1 MKEKIKELL
10 NGRIY
15 LDGGTGSA
23 LLERGISSLH
33 GETLNIEKPEIIKE
47 IHKSYFEAGSNVIF
61 TNTFGC
67 NRKKADLSKYTLG
80 ELIRAATD
88 NAKAVAAQYGGY
100 VFYDC
105 GPIGELLYPYGKL
118 TFDEAYGIF
127 SEQAE
132 IVAGCG
138 VDGVVIET
146 ISDLQEMR
154 AAILAFKE
162 KTDVPVICSMTFEK
176 NGRTFAGTSIE
187 GYALTV
193 QALGVDAMGINCGT
207 GAEDMKENLK
217 KLCEYAYIP
226 VYAKPNAGLPR
237 YENGKTVY
245 DTTEEEFALQM
256 KEIAELGIGI
266 LGGCCGTNANHIRLT
281 TEKTKDIAVKRFNN
295 RVDAVCSYS
304 RVKKFGEST
313 LIIGERVNPTNKP
326 LLKKAILEDNF
337 DYILSMCAEQ
347 SSEGTDMLDIN
358 LGLPGTDEKEKLSSA
373 IEYIQGVAD
382 LPLVIDTSD
391 KDALERAV
399 RVTNG
404 VCVINSVNGEK
415 EVMEK
420 VFPIAK
426 KYGSYVIALC
436 LDNNGIPDT
445 AEGRIRIAERI
456 VETGKNYGISKEK
469 LIFDPLTMAVS
480 VDTSNAVITYEA
492 MKTIK
497 NKLNGKVTLGLSN
510 VSFGLPNRAKINAA
524 FLKKVIDAGA
534 DTVIINPVIKPK
546 KDVFADKLLE
556 GKDAQCAEYIAA
568 NTVKEEAPQAVK
580 RTDIQ
585 YFITHGLTEEG
596 LNAVKEQANE
606 NNYSDIIEKEIIG
619 GLNTLGELYEQ
630 GKAFLPMLIAGSETA
645 KAMLGYLQTKYMSGN
660 GIKARA
666 TILMATVKG
675 DVHDIGKNIVK
686 AVVSNYGFRIID
698 LGKDVSTEEIFR
710 AIDKYAPQAI
720 GLSALMTTTVVNMTE
735 SVNAIKKIYPDMPV
749 FVGGAVVTESY
760 AEKIGAIY
768 SKDAQQNVKKLEKL
782 FPIC

>member
-1 MKEKIKELL
+1 MKKTIKELL

-15 LDGGTGSA
+15 FDGGMGSA

-33 GETLNIEKPEIIKE
+33 GETLNVEKPEIIKE
-47 IHKSYFEAGSNVIF
+47 IHKAYFEAGSNVVF
-61 TNTFGC
+61 SNTFGC
-67 NRKKADLSKYTLG
+67 NRKKSDLSKYKLS

-88 NAKAVAAQYGGY
+88 NAKEVASLYDGY

-118 TFDEAYGIF
+118 TFDEAYDIF

-132 IVAGCG
+132 IVADSG

-162 KTDVPVICSMTFEK
+162 KTNLPVICSMTFEK
-176 NGRTFAGTSIE
+176 NGRTFAGTSIA

-193 QALGVDAMGINCGT
+193 QALGVDAIGINCGT

-217 KLCEYAYIP
+217 KLCEYAYVP

-266 LGGCCGTNANHIRLT
+266 LGGCCGTNADYIRLT
-281 TEKTKDIAVKRFNN
+281 AKKTKNIPVKRFNN
-295 RVDAVCSYS
+295 RIDAICSYS
-304 RVKKFGEST
+304 REKRFGERT

-326 LLKKAILEDNF
+326 LLKKAILDDNF
-337 DYILSMCAEQ
+337 DYIMSMCAEQ
-347 SSEGTDMLDIN
+347 SAEGADMLDIN

-382 LPLVIDTSD
+382 LPLVIDTSN

-399 RVTNG
+399 RITNG

-426 KYGSYVIALC
+426 KYGCYVIALC
-436 LDNNGIPDT
+436 LDNNGIPNT
-445 AEGRIRIAERI
+445 AEGRIKIAERI
-456 VETGKNYGISKEK
+456 IETGKSYGIGKEK
-469 LIFDPLTMAVS
+469 MIFDPLTMAVS
-480 VDTSNAVITYEA
+480 VDTSNATITYEA

-497 NKLNGKVTLGLSN
+497 SKLNGKVTLGLSN
-510 VSFGLPNRAKINAA
+510 ISFGLPNRAKINAA
-524 FLKKVIDAGA
+524 FLKKVMDAGA
-534 DTVIINPVIKPK
+534 DTVIVNPIIKPK
-546 KDVFADKLLE
+546 SDIFADKLLD
-556 GKDAQCAEYIAA
+556 GKDYLCAEYVQA
-568 NTVKEEAPQAVK
+568 NTIKEEAPQFTK
-580 RTDIQ
+580 RTDIK
-585 YFITHGLTEEG
+585 YFIVHGLIEEG

-606 NNYSDIIEKEIIG
+606 NNYSDIIENEIIG
-619 GLNTLGELYEQ
+619 GLNSLGELYEQ
-630 GKAFLPMLIAGSETA
+630 GKTFLPMLIAGSEAA
-645 KAMLGYLQTKYMSGN
+645 KAMLCYLQSRYLSVEGMKV
-660 GIKARA
+660 RA

-686 AVVSNYGFRIID
+686 AVVSNYGFKIID
-698 LGKDVSTEEIFR
+698 LGKDVSTEEILQ
-710 AIDKYAPQAI
+710 AIVKHKPQAI
-720 GLSALMTTTVVNMTE
+720 GLSALMTTTVDNMTE
-735 SVNAIKKIYPDMPV
+735 TVGKVKSIYPDMPV